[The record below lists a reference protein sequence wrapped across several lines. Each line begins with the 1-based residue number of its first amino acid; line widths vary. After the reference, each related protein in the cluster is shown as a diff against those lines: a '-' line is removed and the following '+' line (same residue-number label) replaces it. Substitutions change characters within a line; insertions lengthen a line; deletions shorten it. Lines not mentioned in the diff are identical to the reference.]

1 MGDAA
6 AEVIR
11 SAALAGVAH
20 GFLNAGQSDA
30 RRFELV
36 SHRFGPVEV
45 KQVHSAAA
53 LIVDAPF
60 TGDLPEAD
68 ALVTATPGLALAIRT
83 ADCAPVLLADRT
95 AGVVAA
101 AHAGWRGAVS
111 GVLEATVV
119 AMAQLG
125 ATPANIIAAVG
136 PTIARYSYE
145 VDEAFRARL
154 VHGAPDNARFF
165 APGRPGHHQFD
176 LPAYVAARLYAAG
189 VGAVDDLA
197 LDTYAE
203 PARFHSYRRATHRGE
218 PADGRLYSVISL

>member
-1 MGDAA
+1 LGDAA

-165 APGRPGHHQFD
+165 ASLDEVPIHCVTQGLGTILRARHLVLLAFGE
-176 LPAYVAARLYAAG
+176 AKASAVAAAPAA
-189 VGAVDDLA
+189 
-197 LDTYAE
+197 
-203 PARFHSYRRATHRGE
+203 P
-218 PADGRLYSVISL
+218 